1 MENKTEKKGGK
12 KIKLILMGLIALII
26 VGAGGYFG
34 YSKFAK
40 DKGTQKTTPTT
51 AQTAPTTAQAQAKT
65 NQNQNQNQSY
75 LEQIVSEKNI
85 GLDECLVNL
94 ADEDGK
100 RYVKTKIFVGY
111 DKNSKLETELTE
123 KKPLIRDAV
132 ITVLRSKKAAE
143 ITPKNMDNLKMELI
157 QKINPLL
164 KKGQI
169 NNVYFSDLL
178 VQ

>member
-1 MENKTEKKGGK
+1 MENKAEKKGGK
-12 KIKLILMGLIALII
+12 KIKLILIGLIALII

-40 DKGTQKTTPTT
+40 DKGTEKTAATT
-51 AQTAPTTAQAQAKT
+51 AQTPQTTAQAQAKT
-65 NQNQNQNQSY
+65 NQNQNQSY

-100 RYVKTKIFVGY
+100 RYIKTKIFVGY

-132 ITVLRSKKAAE
+132 IAVLRSKKAAE

>member
-1 MENKTEKKGGK
+1 MENKAEKKGGK
-12 KIKLILMGLIALII
+12 KIKLILIGLIALII

-40 DKGTQKTTPTT
+40 DKGTQKTSTTSQT
-51 AQTAPTTAQAQAKT
+51 AQTTTQAQAKT
-65 NQNQNQNQSY
+65 NQNQNQSY

-132 ITVLRSKKAAE
+132 IAVLRSKKAAE

>member
-1 MENKTEKKGGK
+1 MENKTEKKGGN
-12 KIKLILMGLIALII
+12 KIKLIAIGLVALII

-34 YSKFAK
+34 YAKFAK
-40 DKGTQKTTPTT
+40 DKGTQKSVTPAVQTT
-51 AQTAPTTAQAQAKT
+51 QTTAQAKT
-65 NQNQNQNQSY
+65 TQNQSY

-111 DKNSKLETELTE
+111 DKNSSLETELTE

-132 ITVLRSKKAAE
+132 ISVLRSKKAAE
-143 ITPKNMDNLKMELI
+143 ITPKNMDSLKMELI

>member
-1 MENKTEKKGGK
+1 MENKTEKKGGN
-12 KIKLILMGLIALII
+12 KIKFIAIGLVALII

-40 DKGTQKTTPTT
+40 DKGTQKTAAPAAVQT
-51 AQTAPTTAQAQAKT
+51 AQTTTQAKT
-65 NQNQNQNQSY
+65 TQNQSY

-132 ITVLRSKKAAE
+132 IAVLRSKKAAE
-143 ITPKNMDNLKMELI
+143 ITPKNMDSLKMELI

>member
-1 MENKTEKKGGK
+1 MENKAEKKGGK
-12 KIKLILMGLIALII
+12 KIKFIVIGLIALII

-34 YSKFAK
+34 YTMFSKQ
-40 DKGTQKTTPTT
+40 KGTQKTS
-51 AQTAPTTAQAQAKT
+51 AQTTTQAVTQTTKT
-65 NQNQNQNQSY
+65 AQNQSY
-75 LEQIVSEKNI
+75 LEQIVSDKNLS
-85 GLDECLVNL
+85 LDEILVNL

-100 RYVKTKIFVGY
+100 RYLKVKIFVGY
-111 DKNSKLETELTE
+111 DKNSSLETELTD
-123 KKPLIRDAV
+123 KKALIRDAV
-132 ITVLRSKKAAE
+132 ISVLRSKKAAE

-169 NNVYFSDLL
+169 NNVYFNDIL